1 MGSRGL
7 FHRYRCYECGDL
19 SMANCTYKNG
29 QIWCM
34 DCLNAPTRLAQT
46 TVFQYLGTCNI
57 PVNIITPYLGPIDTA
72 EVEFRRL
79 YLRPLLLGPNT
90 HPRQGFRL
98 LTYGSNGMPGSIS
111 DTEDIIDRLLGFVCG

>member
-1 MGSRGL
+1 
-7 FHRYRCYECGDL
+7 
-19 SMANCTYKNG
+19 MANCTYKNG
-29 QIWCM
+29 QIWCI

-57 PVNIITPYLGPIDTA
+57 PINIITRLVPYLGPIHTA
-72 EVEFRRL
+72 QAEFRRL